1 MPVPGRAAAKRGAIR
16 SREEP
21 DGGKEAKVA
30 RASKWSGLGIAL
42 GMSGWLS
49 GGAQAATLSALLG
62 MGDMVAQAPVRPSQI
77 HNALSNAIKSYQQG
91 DFETAATYLKL
102 AQAGQDDLSAS
113 ERQELASLIR
123 DNGVALTR
131 RRQGAEQL
139 ERAQAAMSGGRTREA
154 EELLRAVQPNQYLSN
169 ADRTKLRDLE
179 EQLRSGVRRASNSTY
194 PQSSASPSVLA
205 HTKLQ
210 QARLLL
216 NGGNYDAA
224 ESLAHE
230 AEQLHVSYGPNEDTP
245 RKVLDDILIIKGDT
259 KAIVSAGRRALQEG
273 DLDRAEGLARS
284 AQHASGGW
292 GVRLFGD
299 SPAKLLKDIDNAR
312 SRAMRD
318 PHNLPVPN
326 GTEIAPS
333 RAARMLLEQGRQAL
347 QQGNL
352 EQASEYA
359 SQADGMHGEF
369 HWWEDNPGKLK
380 ADIQRQWERSK
391 RHGNAPDGKP
401 DGSSRLITN
410 SPAVAVDTDKKKRR
424 EAEAAQL
431 LADARD
437 LFRRGKYDLARAK
450 ASRAEQVHG
459 PYSVWEINDRPSKL
473 IDQIDAAQTAQAKSK
488 GGAGQMTTASSAAL
502 PTLPAVPA
510 LTQPVGGPPA
520 AGPSSPIVLAS
531 AQAAGAVQ
539 SPSKLPSVPDGAVPD
554 AGKQRATILMREA
567 KSLSQQGRLLEARQ
581 KMLEAQALHVRFGPE
596 EETPER
602 MLLACAS
609 LANRRAELLVQ
620 RAADY
625 AATAQTDS
633 TRWQKAEESLE
644 EARQLAQAYSL
655 DSQAIERNA
664 AWVRRA
670 RTNADTAQS
679 RSAQTPAMSPP
690 VPTSGAAM
698 PAPTMSPPVP
708 TAVAADSS
716 MTAASAGQEML
727 QKARIELSRGELET
741 ARRLA
746 VEVYNG
752 PYQIRGAAEAV
763 LHSIDAEEYAQRSLQ
778 AGRSFDAGMEAYGR
792 RDYAQSSTILHS
804 LDPSLLNKDQQAK
817 LKEMMLMPELAT
829 RAVAQAAAHAT
840 GQTAPEPGR
849 ITVSDAGPTTP
860 ENTYA
865 KQFQAMQ
872 EIEFQR
878 LRDQGLRAMR
888 EAIERFK
895 AGDAQQAM
903 DILTQYLD
911 GLKEN
916 SMEPERLVL
925 LKRPVE
931 ARLQQ
936 FRAMR
941 SQKEYEKLKN
951 GERDAF
957 NKMMT
962 HEALVEEHKE
972 KQIAE
977 LMKQYHELYKDGKYR
992 EAEVVAK
999 RAHELAPDDARI
1011 AAAIQIADT
1020 HGNQVDYTNLK
1031 GRKEDVFLKGQN
1043 DAEDPGPVVTTREPI
1058 AFDNERWA
1066 TVKNRNAPPREGYQ
1080 FTVKTEKEKEIEHKL
1095 LDPVTFD
1102 FKDTPIKEIIDD
1114 LRDWT
1119 QLNIVIDQPALD
1131 DEAISLSRPLSIK
1144 LDNVMAKT
1152 ALDMV
1157 LHQAHLIYVIQGE
1170 VVLIT
1175 TEAHSRGKLVQ
1186 TTYQVADLV
1195 IPIDNQTLPNST
1207 NMDGF
1212 MQAGA
1217 YQRTGVGSTPVTGPG
1232 RLPIGTPTGSP
1243 AGSMPMPQITSST
1256 AGRAPGQTLEDVL
1269 MKLITST
1276 IKPETWSE
1284 MGGPGT
1290 IEYYPL
1296 GMALIVSQ
1304 SPDIQEQIAELLE
1317 ALRRLQDVEMTIEIR
1332 FISLEED
1339 FFERMGVDFAMNI
1352 LTDNA
1357 KFAPIIQANRGT
1369 PFGFQPKSFVSGIT
1383 APINGGLLPDA
1394 IPFTPDLNI
1403 PISSTSFGASNPPFG
1418 SGGSIGTD
1426 GGLSLGLAFLS
1437 DIQVFLF
1444 LDAAE
1449 GDSRS
1454 NVMTAPKITLFNGQT
1469 STITVATTQ
1478 YFVTNITAIETGAGS
1493 VLFIPQNSAFNTG
1506 MTMTVNGVVSADR
1519 RFVRMS
1525 LAPNL
1530 NNIAGSELFP
1540 ITTFITPTVL
1550 NGLPGEPVPFTQFL
1564 QSPTIDNISVNTTV
1578 NVPDGGTVVMG
1589 GLKLMNE
1596 QRNELGPPILSKIP
1610 FINRLFKNVGYGR
1623 LTRNLMIMV
1632 TPRVV
1637 IQAEEETRQTGV
1649 GQALGVTGI
1658 APQPGGLP
1666 QQ

>member
-1 MPVPGRAAAKRGAIR
+1 
-16 SREEP
+16 
-21 DGGKEAKVA
+21 
-30 RASKWSGLGIAL
+30 
-42 GMSGWLS
+42 MSGWLS
-49 GGAQAATLSALLG
+49 GGAQAATLPALLG
-62 MGDMVAQAPVRPSQI
+62 VGEVVAQAPVRPSQI
-77 HNALSNAIKSYQQG
+77 HNALSNAINSYQQG
-91 DFETAATYLKL
+91 DYETAATYLKQ
-102 AQAGQDDLSAS
+102 AQAGQDDLSPS
-113 ERQELASLIR
+113 ERQELASLVR
-123 DNGVALTR
+123 NNGVALTR
-131 RRQGAEQL
+131 RRQAAEQL
-139 ERAQAAMSGGRTREA
+139 ERAHAAMSGGRTREA
-154 EELLRAVQPNQYLSN
+154 EELLRAVRPNQYLSS

-194 PQSSASPSVLA
+194 PQSSTSPSVLA

-216 NGGNYDAA
+216 NGANYDAA
-224 ESLAHE
+224 ESLANE
-230 AEQLHVSYGPNEDTP
+230 ADQLHVSYGPSEDTP
-245 RKVLDDILIIKGDT
+245 RKVLDDILIVKGDT
-259 KAIVSAGRRALQEG
+259 KAIVLAGRRALQEG

-299 SPAKLLKDIDNAR
+299 SPAKLLKDIDAAR

-318 PHNLPVPN
+318 PHNLNIPN
-326 GTEIAPS
+326 GTEIPPS
-333 RAARMLLEQGRQAL
+333 RAARMLVEQGRQAL
-347 QQGNL
+347 QQGNFQ
-352 EQASEYA
+352 QASEYA
-359 SQADGMHGEF
+359 SQAEGMHGDF

-380 ADIQRQWERSK
+380 ADIQRQWDRSK
-391 RHGNAPDGKP
+391 RNGNASEGKP
-401 DGSSRLITN
+401 DGSSRLTSN
-410 SPAVAVDTDKKKRR
+410 SPAMAVDTEKKKRR

-431 LADARD
+431 MADARQ
-437 LFRRGKYDLARAK
+437 LLGQGRYDEARAK

-459 PYSVWEINDRPSKL
+459 PYNVWEINERPSKL
-473 IDQIDAAQTAQAKSK
+473 IAQIDAAQATQVK
-488 GGAGQMTTASSAAL
+488 GNGGPGRARPVTMASSAAL
-502 PTLPAVPA
+502 PTLPAMPA
-510 LTQPVGGPPA
+510 FTQPVNPSQAVAPP
-520 AGPSSPIVLAS
+520 SPIVLAS
-531 AQAAGAVQ
+531 AQSAGAVQ
-539 SPSKLPSVPDGAVPD
+539 SPSTLPNAPVPD
-554 AGKQRATILMREA
+554 AGKQRATMLMREA

-596 EETPER
+596 EETPDR
-602 MLLACAS
+602 MLLACAA
-609 LANRRAELLVQ
+609 LANRRVELLVQ

-633 TRWQKAEESLE
+633 TRWQKAEDSLE

-655 DSQAIERNA
+655 DGQAIDRHA
-664 AWVRRA
+664 AWVRQARA
-670 RTNADTAQS
+670 NADTA
-679 RSAQTPAMSPP
+679 RSPSAE
-690 VPTSGAAM
+690 TSTAPSAATSL
-698 PAPTMSPPVP
+698 PAPA
-708 TAVAADSS
+708 AVSGGGPATSAP
-716 MTAASAGQEML
+716 AGQDML

-752 PYQIRGAAEAV
+752 PYQMRGAAEAV

-792 RDYAQSSTILHS
+792 RDYAQASTILHS
-804 LDPSLLNKDQQAK
+804 LDPSLLNRDQQAK

-829 RAVAQAAAHAT
+829 RTVAQAAAHAT
-840 GQTAPEPGR
+840 SQTAPEPGR
-849 ITVSDAGPTTP
+849 ITVSDAGQPAP
-860 ENTYA
+860 ESTYV

-878 LRDQGLRAMR
+878 LRDQGLKAMR
-888 EAIERFK
+888 DAIERFK
-895 AGDAQQAM
+895 SGDAQQAM

-925 LKRPVE
+925 LRRPVE
-931 ARLQQ
+931 SRLQQ

-951 GERDAF
+951 GERDEF

-992 EAEVVAK
+992 EAEMVAK

-1031 GRKEDVFLKGQN
+1031 GRKEDMFLKGQN
-1043 DAEDPGPVVTTREPI
+1043 DAEDPGAVVTSKEPI
-1058 AFDNERWA
+1058 AFDTERWA

-1131 DEAISLSRPLSIK
+1131 DEAINLSRPLSIK

-1170 VVLIT
+1170 VVLVT
-1175 TEAHSRGKLVQ
+1175 TESHSRGKLVQ

-1195 IPIDNQTLPNST
+1195 IPIDNQTLPNSS

-1217 YQRTGVGSTPVTGPG
+1217 YQRTGTANTPITGPG
-1232 RLPIGTPTGSP
+1232 RLPIGTPTGTP
-1243 AGSMPMPQITSST
+1243 AGSLSMPQITSST
-1256 AGRAPGQTLEDVL
+1256 SGRAPGQTLEDVL

-1369 PFGFQPKSFVSGIT
+1369 PFGFQPKSFVSGLA
-1383 APINGGLLPDA
+1383 APFNGGLLPDA

-1403 PISSTSFGASNPPFG
+1403 PIASTSFGASNPPFG
-1418 SGGSIGTD
+1418 SGGNIGTD
-1426 GGLSLGLAFLS
+1426 GGVSLGLAFLS

-1478 YFVTNITAIETGAGS
+1478 YFVTNVSAIETGAGS
-1493 VLFIPQNSAFNTG
+1493 VLFVPTNSSFNTG

-1540 ITTFITPTVL
+1540 ITTFITPTIL
-1550 NGLPGEPVPFTQFL
+1550 NGTPGEPVPFTQFL
-1564 QSPTIDNISVNTTV
+1564 QQPTIDNINVNTTV

-1632 TPRVV
+1632 TPRIV

-1649 GQALGVTGI
+1649 GGALGITGP
-1658 APQPGGLP
+1658 APQAGGFP